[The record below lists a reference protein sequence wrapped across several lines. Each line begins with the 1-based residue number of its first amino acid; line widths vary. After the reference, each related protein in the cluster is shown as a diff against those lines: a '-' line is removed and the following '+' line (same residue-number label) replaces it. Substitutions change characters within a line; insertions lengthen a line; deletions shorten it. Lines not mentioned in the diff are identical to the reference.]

1 MTDKPFPA
9 GRKTNSALPQDDG
22 SMIDPLNAYQ
32 GTMNRF
38 TSDFFTSFDFLP
50 LTVFENTG
58 RFVPKTCISH
68 DPEKIVV
75 TAELPGVDAADIEI
89 TIKSDMLVI
98 AGEEK
103 GIGEDA
109 VSGLIPVKPGPK
121 FFRKVISIPCLVDMQ
136 NVQAV
141 FTKGV
146 LQIKLAKITPDRL
159 TRFRIPIKKD

>member
-9 GRKTNSALPQDDG
+9 GRKTNVPSPQDDG
-22 SMIDPLNAYQ
+22 DMADSFKAYQ
-32 GTMNRF
+32 DITNRI

-50 LTVFENTG
+50 LTVFEKAG

-68 DPEKIVV
+68 DPEKIMV

-89 TIKSDMLVI
+89 TIKPDMLII

-103 GIGEDA
+103 GSGEGA
-109 VSGLIPVKPGPK
+109 VAASFPDSLGPK
-121 FFRKVISIPCLVDMQ
+121 FFRKVIPIPCLVDMQ
-136 NVQAV
+136 NVRAV
-141 FTKGV
+141 FAKGI
-146 LQIKLAKITPDRL
+146 LQIKLMKITQDRL